1 MINKRYNILW
11 PNVVYSRNIR
21 LVYHF
26 MSVYFIILLFSRQVY
41 KRTRDHL
48 KNAKKKKK
56 VFKRIQHLF
65 MIKPLNKLGIEETY
79 LSIIKFV
86 YNRSTANII
95 INHAKL
101 KVFLLR
107 SGIRQEFLFSPL
119 SLNIIS
125 RSPG

>member
-1 MINKRYNILW
+1 MKENHR
-11 PNVVYSRNIR
+11 
-21 LVYHF
+21 
-26 MSVYFIILLFSRQVY
+26 IISKMQ
-41 KRTRDHL
+41 
-48 KNAKKKKK
+48 KKKK